1 MDFKE
6 VSVKDISESVFR
18 LFDDEWTIIASGNRE
33 KNNFMTASWGG
44 MGVLWNKEVCF
55 IFIRPQRY
63 TYEFVEKNNFFT
75 LNFFDQ
81 TYRGVLEF
89 CGTKS
94 GREYDKLKETS
105 LSPAFDDPGYMYF
118 QQARLVFMC
127 KKLYFQDISPNGFI
141 DFDIDKTIYSKKD
154 YHRMYVGAIERVIS
168 K

>member
-75 LNFFDQ
+75 Q
-81 TYRGVLEF
+81 THKYISAVL
-89 CGTKS
+89 
-94 GREYDKLKETS
+94 
-105 LSPAFDDPGYMYF
+105 
-118 QQARLVFMC
+118 
-127 KKLYFQDISPNGFI
+127 
-141 DFDIDKTIYSKKD
+141 
-154 YHRMYVGAIERVIS
+154 
-168 K
+168 

>member
-6 VSVKDISESVFR
+6 VSVKDISESVAR

-81 TYRGVLEF
+81 TYRAVLEF

-94 GREYDKLKETS
+94 GRECDKLKETS
-105 LSPAFDDPGYMYF
+105 LSPVFDDPGYMYF
-118 QQARLVFMC
+118 QQARLVFIC
-127 KKLYFQDISPNGFI
+127 RKLYFQDISPKGFI

-154 YHRMYVGAIERVIS
+154 YHRMYVGAIERVLS